1 MTVWCFVHGAAVV
14 RVHDVASSRRACDL
28 LGVLERTTP
37 DGLVAEGPDGLVTEG
52 RAA

>member
-1 MTVWCFVHGAAVV
+1 
-14 RVHDVASSRRACDL
+14 

-37 DGLVAEGPDGLVTEG
+37 DGLVAEGPERLVTEG

>member
-28 LGVLERTTP
+28 LDALQRATP
-37 DGLVAEGPDGLVTEG
+37 EGLATEG
-52 RAA
+52 MAA